1 MKIFLYKLFISLVAF
16 YIFFEITIGSKIDH
30 VEKTLNS
37 FKDDNQ
43 RILMKDKLKEE
54 LRKAIKKERKNV
66 ANMNFTCAG
75 GSSRVF
81 NNALNALLDS
91 MCTSSIM

>member
-1 MKIFLYKLFISLVAF
+1 MKIFLYKLLISLVAF

-54 LRKAIKKERKNV
+54 LRKAIKKENYLTEDERYLISSFIEKIKNEL
-66 ANMNFTCAG
+66 
-75 GSSRVF
+75 SIDK
-81 NNALNALLDS
+81 NN
-91 MCTSSIM
+91 